1 MTALLRQVPACPPE
15 FAAEFIAGGWRRVER
30 IYNAR
35 TDLLLKW
42 IEMSGGEK
50 LYASRREFMRENG
63 VGTFGRV
70 GGNRART
77 VGVDTASWLDR

>member
-1 MTALLRQVPACPPE
+1 MALLRTIPACPPE

-42 IEMSGGEK
+42 IEMSGGDD
-50 LYASRREFMRENG
+50 LYRRRREHLRTRAMVGIGHGGKG
-63 VGTFGRV
+63 VRP
-70 GGNRART
+70 R
-77 VGVDTASWLDR
+77 GVRIAGWLDR